1 MTVELGDRVKD
12 RITGLAGIA
21 VGKTDWLFGCRRIVI
36 QPEEA
41 KEGKP
46 AEMFHADEP
55 QLVVLLKH
63 AVIAAPVRAAPVT
76 TTGGPRPAAERRP
89 DPPRR

>member
-21 VGKTDWLFGCRRIVI
+21 VGKTDWLFGCRRITI

-55 QLVVLLKH
+55 QLVVVLRG
-63 AVIAAPVRAAPVT
+63 VMAPETVRAAPQP
-76 TTGGPRPAAERRP
+76 TTGGPRPPAERRL
-89 DPPRR
+89 DPPPR